1 MKIFRAFMICSL
13 DFSLIALSKE
23 LYYAA
28 IYFMLFALL
37 MQLISMEK
45 KKTEIT
51 NHITV
56 NNQSGAKPTDEQI
69 SEVIGKAMMKSGG
82 TV

>member
-1 MKIFRAFMICSL
+1 MKILFRAFMICSVA
-13 DFSLIALSKE
+13 FSLIALSKE

-45 KKTEIT
+45 EQKPVEYLYADSGMSHDEVDEI
-51 NHITV
+51 N
-56 NNQSGAKPTDEQI
+56 SRL
-69 SEVIGKAMMKSGG
+69 
-82 TV
+82 